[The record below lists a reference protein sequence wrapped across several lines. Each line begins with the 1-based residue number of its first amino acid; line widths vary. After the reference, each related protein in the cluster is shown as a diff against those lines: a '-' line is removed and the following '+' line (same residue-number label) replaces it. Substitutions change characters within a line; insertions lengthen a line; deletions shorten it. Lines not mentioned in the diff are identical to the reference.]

1 MPGNRAAFDAQLRAA
16 LNNLYSPSLLSANSL
31 VEWLALKQERNS
43 AAALQRVLLAAIES
57 LRPQIDALYGSR
69 AWRLYQIL
77 RRRYIE
83 QLPQNQVARDLGLST
98 RQLQREEQVAREEL
112 AAHLWTIYRL
122 DQQAEPIRISA
133 EPNGGDGAD
142 PPPIPTRQQELE
154 HLRQSAPA
162 TIIQPG
168 ELIAELV
175 ETVAPLAAAG
185 QVAVVTALANPIPPI
200 AVQTPL
206 LRQALLDILSVAI
219 QQGPGGVV
227 QLQVTAEPEHLA
239 IAIASSGGA
248 RQTARPASEP
258 AEQLAMAAELV
269 SLCNG
274 EVEAQLNLE
283 PPQHFQATVRLPTV
297 EQATVLVI
305 DDNVD
310 TQQLLRRYLAGSR
323 YCFTAAQDGH
333 QGLALAQELAPRAIV
348 LDVMMPT
355 EDGWTVLSRLREHPQ
370 TRQIPVIVCT
380 ILAQEGLARVLGA
393 AHFLRKPV
401 GRAQLLNTLDQVTS
415 GLTGSGAS

>member
-1 MPGNRAAFDAQLRAA
+1 MPGNRATFDAQLRAV
-16 LNNLYSPSLLSANSL
+16 LNHLYSPSILCASPL

-43 AAALQRVLLAAIES
+43 AAALQRAILAAIES
-57 LRPQIDALYGSR
+57 LRPQIDTTYGSR

-77 RRRYIE
+77 RRRYTE

-112 AAHLWTIYRL
+112 AAHLWAIYRL
-122 DQQAEPIRISA
+122 DQRAEPVGTPA
-133 EPNGGDGAD
+133 EPNGADGAD
-142 PPPIPTRQQELE
+142 PPPIPTRQQELD
-154 HLRQSAPA
+154 HLRNSAPA

-185 QVAVVTALANPIPPI
+185 QVSVVTALADPIPSI
-200 AVQTPL
+200 AVQLPL
-206 LRQALLDILSVAI
+206 LRQALLDMLTAAI
-219 QQGPGGVV
+219 QQSPGGTV
-227 QLQVTAEPEHLA
+227 QLQVTGWPEHLA
-239 IAIASSGGA
+239 IAIEGSSNSQ
-248 RQTARPASEP
+248 QTAYLAHEP

-269 SLCNG
+269 ALCNG
-274 EVEAQLNLE
+274 ELETQLSLVS
-283 PPQHFQATVRLPTV
+283 PLRFRATVRLPAV
-297 EQATVLVI
+297 EQATILVI
-305 DDNVD
+305 DDNAD

-323 YCFTAAQDGH
+323 YRFAAAQDGH
-333 QGLALAQELAPRAIV
+333 QGLALAQELTPQAIV

-355 EDGWTVLSRLREHPQ
+355 EDGWTVLGRLREHPQ

-380 ILAQEGLARVLGA
+380 ILAQAGLARVLGA

-401 GRAQLLNTLDQVTS
+401 GRAQLLSALDQVTS
-415 GLTGSGAS
+415 GFAGSGAS